1 MAGRQVMMTASDR
14 RGGGLTDLL
23 ERGHRNLSRC
33 SLASGTAWPP
43 HLESQWVGVRML
55 ASAQTQCWPPH

>member
-1 MAGRQVMMTASDR
+1 MMTASDR
-14 RGGGLTDLL
+14 RRGGLMDLL

-33 SLASGTAWPP
+33 SLASGTAWLP

-55 ASAQTQCWPPH
+55 ASA